1 MNGRTSF
8 TVCVQQFFRD
18 YLECQKGCTANTL
31 DSYSVTFSQLI
42 EFLGFER
49 IKGLTIEQ
57 LGKEK
62 VIIAAALRIKRG
74 SHGIHETS

>member
-49 IKGLTIEQ
+49 LKGLTEYSRSSAP
-57 LGKEK
+57 L
-62 VIIAAALRIKRG
+62 V
-74 SHGIHETS
+74 TT

>member
-49 IKGLTIEQ
+49 M
-57 LGKEK
+57 
-62 VIIAAALRIKRG
+62 
-74 SHGIHETS
+74 